1 MYMKFRFIVHTFN
14 VFVLLRVTINKKKNE
29 NMEPD
34 MQALFHKMA
43 LLWLIGILRK
53 YELKQK
59 NVVGIKHLLL

>member
-1 MYMKFRFIVHTFN
+1 MKFRFIVHTFN
-14 VFVLLRVTINKKKNE
+14 VFVLLRVTINKKKKHE

-34 MQALFHKMA
+34 VQALFHKMA

>member
-1 MYMKFRFIVHTFN
+1 MKFRFIVHTFN